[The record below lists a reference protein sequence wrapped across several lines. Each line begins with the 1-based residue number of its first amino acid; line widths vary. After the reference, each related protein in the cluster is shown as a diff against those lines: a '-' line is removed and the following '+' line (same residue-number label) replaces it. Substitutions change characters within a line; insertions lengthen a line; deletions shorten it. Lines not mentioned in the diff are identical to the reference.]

1 MENDPIS
8 RARNRLLALLPEAEH
23 KLLLRHSEPIRLPRG
38 RILYEVGQTMQNAYF
53 FQSGMASIVAVA
65 ENGRPVQI
73 AIVGTEGF
81 VGTPI
86 LFSGT
91 KSTVRVV
98 TQTAID
104 GTMIKTEVLLNRFNR
119 KSQLH
124 ENLLR
129 YSQLLQTQIVQS
141 ALCNSLHNIRQRL
154 GRWLLVCSDATQS
167 EEFDLTQEDLANML
181 GSHRNQI
188 SAEAREL
195 GRKGLIRYA
204 RGSIT
209 LVDRAGLEHTS
220 CECYRVVRQWE
231 RELLNI

>member
-1 MENDPIS
+1 MINDPIP
-8 RARNRLLALLPEAEH
+8 RARNRLLALLPETEY
-23 KLLLRHSEPIRLPRG
+23 KRLLRYSEPIHLPRG
-38 RILYEVGQTMQNAYF
+38 RILYEVRQTMGNAYF
-53 FQSGMASIVAVA
+53 FHSGMASIVAVA
-65 ENGRPVQI
+65 ENGRLVQI

-104 GTMIKTEVLLNRFNR
+104 GTKIKTEVLLNRFNR

-141 ALCNSLHNIRQRL
+141 ALCNSLHNIQQRL
-154 GRWLLVCSDATQS
+154 CRWLLVCSDATQS
-167 EEFDLTQEDLANML
+167 DEFDLTQEDLANML

-195 GRKGLIRYA
+195 NRLGLIQYS
-204 RGSIT
+204 RGNIR
-209 LVDRAGLEHTS
+209 LENRNGLEQAS
-220 CECYRVVRQWE
+220 CECYRVVRQWQ